1 MNHAIRTTVVAA
13 AGVAFFLATLLL
25 PAPGDLGTAGWRT
38 LGAGVLMGC
47 LWISERLPFAATAL
61 LPLVVFPLAG
71 VAPIREAAAPFASPV
86 VFLFF
91 GGILIAIA
99 MERSN
104 LHRRVALAII
114 RRSGSGRRAIIGGFM
129 GASALLSMWVSN
141 TAVAVMMLPIAV
153 SVLGVLSL
161 EDDRRFAP
169 ALLLAVAYGA
179 NAGGMATLVGTPPNA
194 IFAGFV
200 ANTLGFEIGFLDW
213 MILALPVSLLL
224 LAAVWLV
231 LAHMSGPG
239 GIEGAE
245 ELVRREQQELGPPTT
260 AEKRVALVFCATAI
274 LWLTG
279 GPLSKLI
286 PGLGDEVVAMAGGL
300 SLFLIPSGKGG
311 PLLDWS
317 AVRRTP
323 WDVLILIGGG
333 LSLASAV
340 GKNGVAEWIGSL
352 VAAGGTIP
360 AWVVL
365 PAVVLTIIFLTE
377 MTSNSATTS
386 TFLPIAAALAAGF
399 AMAPV
404 SLGAAV
410 AMASSCAFMLPVAT
424 PPNAI
429 VFSSGKLP
437 LATMMQTGFKLNIV
451 AWIVISSWMVASAPW
466 AANLLR

>member
-1 MNHAIRTTVVAA
+1 MSNSAPKAILAA
-13 AGVAFFLATLLL
+13 AGTAFFLSTLVL
-25 PAPGDLGTAGWRT
+25 PPPGDLESAGWRT

-61 LPLVVFPLAG
+61 LPLVLFPLAG
-71 VAPIREAAAPFASPV
+71 IASIRDTASPFASPV

-129 GASALLSMWVSN
+129 AASAFLSMWVSN

-153 SVLGVLSL
+153 SVLGVLAL

-194 IFAGFV
+194 IFAGFM
-200 ANTLGFEIGFLDW
+200 ANTLDKEIGFLNW
-213 MILALPVSLLL
+213 MVLALPVSIAL

-231 LAHMSGPG
+231 LARMAGAG
-239 GIEGAE
+239 GIQCASDI
-245 ELVRREQQELGPPTT
+245 VRREQEQLGPPTP
-260 AEKRVALVFCATAI
+260 AEKRVALVFGTTAL
-274 LWLTG
+274 LWLAG
-279 GPLSKLI
+279 GPLSTII

-311 PLLDWS
+311 PLLDWN

-340 GKNGVAEWIGSL
+340 GNNGVAEWIGSL
-352 VAAGGTIP
+352 VAAGDSIP
-360 AWVVL
+360 PWVAL

-386 TFLPIAAALAAGF
+386 TFLPIAAALAAGL

-437 LATMMQTGFKLNIV
+437 LATMMRTGLKLNIV
-451 AWIVISSWMVASAPW
+451 AWILISSWMAVSAPW